1 MKESYSKEFIETYKT
16 IFRSLGLNKVSS
28 ELNSLLNYRFNR
40 SGDLHKKEIR
50 SRGDLIVEIKSGL
63 QEEPNPNLSKKL
75 EKLDL
80 IFQESLNILKGREE
94 TKNKFQNI
102 ASKLESIKP
111 HQPPEKAIEEVELD
125 LLTLLGESEGVF

>member
-16 IFRSLGLNKVSS
+16 IFRSLGLNKISS

-50 SRGDLIVEIKSGL
+50 SREDLIVKIKSGL
-63 QEEPNPNLSKKL
+63 QEEPNPNLSRKL
-75 EKLDL
+75 GELDL

-94 TKNKFQNI
+94 TKDKFQGV

-111 HQPPEKAIEEVELD
+111 HQPPEKAIEEVKSD
-125 LLTLLGESEGVF
+125 LLTLIGESEGVF